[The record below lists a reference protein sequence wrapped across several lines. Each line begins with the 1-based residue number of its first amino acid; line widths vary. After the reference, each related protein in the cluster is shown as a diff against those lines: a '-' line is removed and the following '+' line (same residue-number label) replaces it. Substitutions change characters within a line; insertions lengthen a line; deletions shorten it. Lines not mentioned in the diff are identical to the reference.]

1 VVALNGNPVCASP
14 MARPRKKNR
23 HLPPCVYLKHGAYW
37 FVRGGKWTRLGD
49 SLEDALAAYA
59 GVAPLSGRGGS
70 MPRLIDKVL
79 AHVRPT
85 VKPESYRQYVQAAKH
100 AKRILAEF
108 DPEDVQTK
116 HIAAIKL
123 DMASTPNM
131 ANRTLTVLRIVFRQA
146 VEWQLISQNPCN
158 VKPYEENKRD
168 RYITDAEF
176 QAIREQA
183 PPRLQAIMDLLYL
196 TGQRVTDV
204 LGIRRSDLTGE
215 GIQFKQQK
223 TDARLLVEWS
233 PDLIA
238 AVERAKA
245 LQGKVQTMT
254 LFAGRKGKPVDYRTT
269 KDQWTQSCKA
279 AGVESAQ
286 MRDLRAKSLTDAR
299 KQGLNATALAGHA
312 SEQMTDRYIRQ
323 RTYPAVTGPSFRQ
336 LSKTLSNSGK

>member
-1 VVALNGNPVCASP
+1 

-37 FVRGGKWTRLGD
+37 FVKRGKWTRLGA
-49 SLEDALAAYA
+49 SMEEALAAYA
-59 GVAPLSGRGGS
+59 GVAPLTGRGGS

-79 AHVRPT
+79 AHIRPT
-85 VKPESYRQYVQAAKH
+85 VKPGSFRQYRMAANH
-100 AKRILAEF
+100 AKRRLAEF
-108 DPEDVQTK
+108 DPEDVRTQ

-123 DMASTPNM
+123 DMADTPNM

-146 VEWQLISQNPCN
+146 VDWQLISQNPCT
-158 VKPYEENKRD
+158 VKPYKERKRD

-176 QAIREQA
+176 QAIHEQA
-183 PPRLQAIMDLLYL
+183 APRLQAIMDVLYL

-204 LGIRRSDLTGE
+204 LNLRRSDLTAE
-215 GIQFKQQK
+215 GIQFKQRK

-233 PDLIA
+233 PDLMA
-238 AVERAKA
+238 AVDRAKA
-245 LQGKVQTMT
+245 LQGKVQAMT

-269 KDQWTQSCKA
+269 KDQWTKACEA
-279 AGVESAQ
+279 AGVAGAQ

-299 KQGLNATALAGHA
+299 SQGLDATALAGHA

-323 RTYPAVTGPSFRQ
+323 RTYPPVSGPSFGQ
-336 LSKTLSNSGK
+336 SSKTLSNSGE